1 MPHPEEYELIATL
14 WYSIREN
21 KEPNSQA
28 VNYITEPFGDAFA
41 NIRSLYTN
49 PENPLGFGPLGNDFT
64 ISYQGV
70 RTPVDNVNSAITLPS
85 FKETFI
91 INVPAGSIEGSAVYY
106 DNGSGNETTI
116 NDAIFTVTGGRG
128 LFNDAAIAII
138 KYDNTGEIF
147 GYTGSRRIEVY
158 KLKKLFMEV

>member
-14 WYSIREN
+14 WYSTREN

-28 VNYITEPFGDAFA
+28 VSYETEPFGNAYA

-70 RTPVDNVNSAITLPS
+70 RTPVDNVNSASTLPS

-91 INVPAGSIEGSAVYY
+91 INVPAGSIEGSAVYF
-106 DNGSGNETTI
+106 DRGSGTDTTVDE
-116 NDAIFTVTGGRG
+116 NVFTVSGGRG
-128 LFNDAAIAII
+128 LFNDASIAII
-138 KYDNTGEIF
+138 KYDNNNVIF
-147 GYTGSRRIEVY
+147 LIDSI
-158 KLKKLFMEV
+158 